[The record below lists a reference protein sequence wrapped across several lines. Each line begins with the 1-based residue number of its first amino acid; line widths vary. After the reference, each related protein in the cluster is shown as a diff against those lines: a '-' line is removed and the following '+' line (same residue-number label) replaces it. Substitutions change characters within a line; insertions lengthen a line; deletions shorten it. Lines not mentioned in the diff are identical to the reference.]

1 MIPQGGINPTREEL
15 NLEALGEGDVPDS
28 QMTDTHNQTGCS
40 RDTTAIAT
48 VFESLNRSLETFLAI
63 LSRTNERSK
72 KLKVCSRN
80 RGVIRT
86 NLTFV

>member
-15 NLEALGEGDVPDS
+15 NLAALGERDVPEP

-63 LSRTNERSK
+63 LSRTNERAK
-72 KLKVCSRN
+72 DLKCVQE
-80 RGVIRT
+80 T
-86 NLTFV
+86 ELL

>member
-40 RDTTAIAT
+40 RDTTALAT
-48 VFESLNRSLETFLAI
+48 VFESLNRSLETFLAF

-72 KLKVCSRN
+72 KLKVC
-80 RGVIRT
+80 
-86 NLTFV
+86 